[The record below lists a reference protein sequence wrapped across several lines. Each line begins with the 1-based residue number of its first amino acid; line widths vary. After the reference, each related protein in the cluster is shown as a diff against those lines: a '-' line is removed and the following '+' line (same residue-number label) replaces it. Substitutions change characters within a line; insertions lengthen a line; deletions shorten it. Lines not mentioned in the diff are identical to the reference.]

1 VTPTLLGR
9 IQTRIFVV
17 ATIGSLWTLLI
28 TPVLPN
34 RGPLADAYG
43 TTFRILL
50 IVGVAGIGWELV
62 YHGLQ
67 QFRWEKDWPA
77 LLGLLNGINEGIS
90 TWLIA
95 LAFGIDVP
103 GITFLVHFGTTWIV
117 LFLWVNGPMRVLTPR
132 WRFRGGRLV

>member
-17 ATIGSLWTLLI
+17 AVIGSLWTLLI

-34 RGPLADAYG
+34 RGPLDDAYG
-43 TTFRILL
+43 ITFRILL
-50 IVGVAGIGWELV
+50 IVGVAGLGWELV

-77 LLGLLNGINEGIS
+77 LFGLLNGINEGVS
-90 TWLIA
+90 TWLLA
-95 LAFGIDVP
+95 VAFGIEVP
-103 GITFLVHFGTTWIV
+103 GITFLIHFGTTWIV